1 MFDSKAVSRFL
12 FLVLVALTSVPA
24 VAATRY
30 PVDDEIDA
38 HMAKAQYLKD
48 FKQLL
53 LDKDCSVTVGK
64 NKVALV
70 ASALRS
76 EGLVIGI
83 AEGNAGNYWAY
94 HQAPKP
100 EFLDRVTGYK
110 NSLIVSGRLA
120 YDSFDTSKVT
130 DLGVY
135 IAKPKWIKDAD
146 GLYIYDKSFHKLA
159 IPSSASASS
168 TTKGVDGVSVT
179 LECSVK

>member
-1 MFDSKAVSRFL
+1 MFDPKTVSRFL
-12 FLVLVALTSVPA
+12 FLVLVAVNSIPA
-24 VAATRY
+24 FASTRY

-38 HMAKAQYLKD
+38 HIAKAQYLKD

-53 LDKDCSVTVGK
+53 LDQECSVTVGK
-64 NKVALV
+64 NKVTLV
-70 ASALRS
+70 AGALRS

-83 AEGNAGNYWAY
+83 AEGNPGNYWAY

-100 EFLDRVTGYK
+100 QFLDRVTGYK

-120 YDSFDTSKVT
+120 YDSVDTSKVS

-135 IAKPKWIKDAD
+135 IAKPKLIKDAD
-146 GLYIYDKSFHKLA
+146 GLYLYDKSFHKLT